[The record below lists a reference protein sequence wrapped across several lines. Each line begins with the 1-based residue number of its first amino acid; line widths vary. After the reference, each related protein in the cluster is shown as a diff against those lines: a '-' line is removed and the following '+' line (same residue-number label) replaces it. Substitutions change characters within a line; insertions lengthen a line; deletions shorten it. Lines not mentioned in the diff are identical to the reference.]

1 MVNKMKQSLKPR
13 RIFSLEIKREIVKQ
27 IEDNKIGVVAVSR
40 EYGVH
45 RSAVYNWLNKYSR
58 TLKRGQVM
66 VVEKESEQRK
76 NEELR
81 AKIGELER
89 IIGQKQM
96 EIDFLNKVIEIGSQE
111 VKVDIKKKFG
121 GKSSTGSGSTGESTA
136 GK

>member
-1 MVNKMKQSLKPR
+1 MKQSLKPR
-13 RIFSLEIKREIVKQ
+13 RIFSEEIKREIVQQ
-27 IEDNKIGVVAVSR
+27 IEDNKLGIVAASR
-40 EYGVH
+40 EYGVN

-58 TLKRGQVM
+58 NLKRGHVI

-76 NEELR
+76 NEELK
-81 AKIGELER
+81 AKIAELER

-121 GKSSTGSGSTGESTA
+121 GKSSTGSGSIGKSTG

>member
-1 MVNKMKQSLKPR
+1 MKQSLKPR
-13 RIFSLEIKREIVKQ
+13 RIFSEELKREIVFQ
-27 IEDNKIGVVAVSR
+27 IEKNKISVSSASR

-45 RSAVYNWLNKYSR
+45 RSAIYNWLNKYSR
-58 TLKRGQVM
+58 TLKGGQVI

-81 AKIGELER
+81 AKIADLER
-89 IIGQKQM
+89 IVGQKQM

-111 VKVDIKKKFG
+111 VKIDIKKKFG
-121 GKSSTGSGSTGESTA
+121 GKPSTGSGSTEEHTA

>member
-1 MVNKMKQSLKPR
+1 MKQSLRPR
-13 RIFSLEIKREIVKQ
+13 RIFSVEMKREIVKQ
-27 IEDNKIGVVAVSR
+27 IEDNKIGVSSVSR
-40 EYGVH
+40 EYGVQ
-45 RSAVYNWLNKYSR
+45 RSAVYHWLNKYSR

-81 AKIGELER
+81 ARIADLER
-89 IIGQKQM
+89 IIGQKQI

-111 VKVDIKKKFG
+111 IKMDIKKKFG
-121 GKSSTGSGSTGESTA
+121 GKSSTGSETTGEHTA

>member
-1 MVNKMKQSLKPR
+1 MKQSLKPR
-13 RIFSLEIKREIVKQ
+13 RIFSEEMKREIVIQ
-27 IEDNKIGVVAVSR
+27 IEKNKISVSSASR
-40 EYGVH
+40 EYGVD
-45 RSAVYNWLNKYSR
+45 RAAIYNWLNKYSR
-58 TLKRGQVM
+58 TLKRGQVI

-81 AKIGELER
+81 AKIAELER
-89 IIGQKQM
+89 VIGQKQM

-121 GKSSTGSGSTGESTA
+121 GKSSTGSGSTEEHIA

>member
-1 MVNKMKQSLKPR
+1 M
-13 RIFSLEIKREIVKQ
+13 KREIVIQ
-27 IEDNKIGVVAVSR
+27 IEKNKISVSSASR
-40 EYGVH
+40 EYGVD
-45 RSAVYNWLNKYSR
+45 RAAIYNWLNKYSR
-58 TLKRGQVM
+58 TLKRGQVI

-81 AKIGELER
+81 AKIAELER
-89 IIGQKQM
+89 VIGQKQM

-121 GKSSTGSGSTGESTA
+121 GKSSTGSGSIEEHIA

>member
-1 MVNKMKQSLKPR
+1 MKQSLRPR
-13 RIFSLEIKREIVKQ
+13 RIFSVEMKREIVKQ
-27 IEDNKIGVVAVSR
+27 IEDNKIGVSSVSR

-45 RSAVYNWLNKYSR
+45 RSAVYQWLNKYSR
-58 TLKRGQVM
+58 TLKRGQLM

-81 AKIGELER
+81 AKIAELER
-89 IIGQKQM
+89 IIGQKQI

-111 VKVDIKKKFG
+111 VKLDIKKKFG
-121 GKSSTGSGSTGESTA
+121 GKSSTGSGAIGEHTA